1 MAIDAKTAQFLR
13 QLRDR
18 LGAVENGVKHLSAS
32 RTLEEEL
39 ESIPGRRVF
48 HTLVGS
54 QDFTASND
62 GNRGNPIV
70 FEVSQDGPFVMTH
83 YPIIGW
89 RSTLPTNAT
98 DFGRWRPV
106 ASWPLPDQVL
116 DTNTIDLSYEMA
128 DTGSNR
134 AMQNDVPV
142 PVLLAS
148 YPGKLCELPKP
159 TYFRPNTTITFTPTY
174 EDINFGGSQATTQG
188 TLVIALPGYKIVN
201 LG

>member
-1 MAIDAKTAQFLR
+1 MNAETARFLR
-13 QLRDR
+13 QLQSR
-18 LGAVENGVKHLSAS
+18 LANVEKAAKHLAAS
-32 RTLEEEL
+32 TTLEQEL
-39 ESIPGRRVF
+39 ERIPGRRVF

-54 QDFTASND
+54 QDFSASNN

-83 YPIIGW
+83 YPIVGW
-89 RSTLPTNAT
+89 RSSLPTNAT

-106 ASWPLPDQVL
+106 ATWPLPDQVL

-134 AMQNDVPV
+134 SMQNEIPV
-142 PVLLAS
+142 PILLMS
-148 YPGKLCELPKP
+148 FPGKLCPLPKP
-159 TYFRPNTTITFTPTY
+159 TYFRPNTSITFTPTY
-174 EDINFGGSQATTQG
+174 EDINFGGSEVTTQG
-188 TLVIALPGYKIVN
+188 TLVVALPGYKIVN